1 MLNSP
6 LALLISIAVILILT
20 RFKVPIALSVLA
32 GCILL
37 IIFVIR
43 INDIPQLLLKT
54 VTNEQTWQLLI
65 VVPCTIAFGSL
76 MEQKGLLTRLAAT
89 LEGVG
94 PRLAIHVLPA
104 VIGLVPMPAGAL
116 VAATAVKG
124 LGDKLQ
130 LAPEKIAF
138 INYWFRHIW
147 EISIPVYP
155 AVILVSTILAVPLSK
170 VVEILFPMT
179 VLIVVLGTVVS
190 YRMLRKTPHEKRKI
204 EDSVKNYI
212 FGFLKVAWPI
222 LLLIILIFAKVEAWI
237 AFPVTLVLIIIQ
249 QKIKWS
255 EMKIALKR
263 AFDPLIILLLLAVML
278 FQTTAK
284 NSDAA
289 SMLVSNMQS
298 IGLPS
303 VLILV
308 GIPLLIGLATGYGPA
323 VVGIALPLLS
333 PYIIS
338 GSVIHIGALLVA
350 CVSGMMGQLLSPA
363 HLCFC
368 LSVEYFHTTL
378 SKVYRYTVPLC
389 LTIEIV
395 ALLVYFVAR

>member
-20 RFKVPIALSVLA
+20 RFKVPIALGVLV

-54 VTNEQTWQLLI
+54 ITNEQTWQLLV

-89 LEGVG
+89 LEGMG

-124 LGDKLQ
+124 LGEKLQ

-155 AVILVSTILAVPLSK
+155 SVILVSTILKIPLST
-170 VVEILFPMT
+170 VVGILFPMT
-179 VLIVVLGTVVS
+179 VLIVVFGTVIS
-190 YRMLRKTPHEKRKI
+190 YHILRKTPHEKRKT
-204 EDSVKNYI
+204 EDTVLNYI

-237 AFPVTLVLIIIQ
+237 AFPVTLILIIIQ

-263 AFDPLIILLLLAVML
+263 AFDPFIILLLLAVTLYQM
-278 FQTTAK
+278 TAE
-284 NSDAA
+284 NSNAA
-289 SMLVSNMQS
+289 GMLVSNMQS

-323 VVGIALPLLS
+323 VVGISLPLLS
-333 PYIIS
+333 PYIINGS
-338 GSVIHIGALLVA
+338 GIHIGALLVA

-368 LSVEYFHTTL
+368 LSVEYYRTTL

-389 LTIEIV
+389 LTIEAV
-395 ALLVYFVAR
+395 ALLIYFFAR